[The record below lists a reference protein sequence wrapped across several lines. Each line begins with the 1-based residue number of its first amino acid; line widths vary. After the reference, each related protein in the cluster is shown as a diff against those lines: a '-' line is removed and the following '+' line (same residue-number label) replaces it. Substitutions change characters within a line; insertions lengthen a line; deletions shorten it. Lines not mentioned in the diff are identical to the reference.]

1 MSTVNRNVKFL
12 YFAPRLSPPAPL
24 PRARLFVP
32 FLTPVP
38 HRYSPARGFSGTFP
52 LLRHATPFH
61 RVAFSAISRSCV
73 TPRPFHR
80 VAFSAISHSRAP
92 PLLPRAWLFGYF
104 PSPVPHLAPSPR
116 GFLRAFSLLSPLKN
130 ESSRLCRFNLI
141 GLIIKLYRRFKI
153 MVKIFLLIILT
164 RQSIYG
170 SICNTKSLTDQS
182 KEGIWHLKH
191 LKNCQ
196 MTRKN

>member
-24 PRARLFVP
+24 PRARLFP
-32 FLTPVP
+32 RF
-38 HRYSPARGFSGTFP
+38 SPPAPPSRSLARGFLCHFSLPCPTA
-52 LLRHATPFH
+52 LL
-61 RVAFSAISRSCV
+61 S
-73 TPRPFHR
+73 
-80 VAFSAISHSRAP
+80 
-92 PLLPRAWLFGYF
+92 AWLFWHF
-104 PSPVPHLAPSPR
+104 SSSASRHALSPR
-116 GFLRAFSLLSPLKN
+116 GFLRTFFLLSPLKN